1 MITGRLLREKR
12 EGLNLSQLDVANL
25 SCLSLNQVKA
35 LEDDDAT
42 PFYSKQIRLQ
52 CLKRVALSLELDLSE
67 ETGNS
72 EPSSYLFNINGPP
85 ALSMA
90 SQLHKK
96 VFSLGREARPFIING
111 TIVVAILFSV
121 NFALRDEAS
130 KNEPLQNE
138 VSQNIPSEPI
148 RPTSTQSSLA
158 VEQPSIEE
166 PHNKSGQ
173 VAAESYAT
181 AIMTAPSKTDCA
193 EGAALEDRQVT
204 MPIKAPNKV
213 YFSSAM
219 RQKVCL
225 SDASGKVR
233 WFNLNDRAGQV
244 FHGSPPFIVA
254 AEKPTALSLFFQGKK
269 VNLDGLKDR
278 AIKLNANPMLE

>member
-12 EGLNLSQLDVANL
+12 ESLNLSQLDVANL

-35 LEDDDAT
+35 LEDDNAT
-42 PFYSKQIRLQ
+42 PFYSEQIKLH
-52 CLKRVALSLELDLSE
+52 CLKRVALSLELDLSDA
-67 ETGNS
+67 TANT

-96 VFSLGREARPFIING
+96 VFALGREARPFFING
-111 TIVVAILFSV
+111 AIVVAILLLA
-121 NFALRDEAS
+121 NFALHDEAS
-130 KNEPLQNE
+130 
-138 VSQNIPSEPI
+138 QNISSDPI
-148 RPTSTQSSLA
+148 RLISDKPSLTLSQTKIDKPHDTSEQATVPSSALPTSESATPALM
-158 VEQPSIEE
+158 
-166 PHNKSGQ
+166 
-173 VAAESYAT
+173 AES
-181 AIMTAPSKTDCA
+181 SKTDCA
-193 EGAALEDRQVT
+193 DGAALEERQVT
-204 MPIKAPNKV
+204 APIKVANKV

-225 SDASGKVR
+225 SDASGKVK

-244 FHGSPPFIVA
+244 FHGAPPFIIA

-269 VNLDGLKDR
+269 VKLDDLKYR
-278 AIKLNANPMLE
+278 AIKLNASPDS